1 MVKNDYKR
9 THTLNTKGRRAAMEK
24 IRNPLDHQFLFLFRK
39 YHMNGPEID
48 LLPKIIRDD
57 TPQSTNSKK

>member
-1 MVKNDYKR
+1 MVKKEER
-9 THTLNTKGRRAAMEK
+9 TYTLEYQENKGSNGK
-24 IRNPLDHQFLFLFRK
+24 SKKPIGSSFLFLFRK